1 MDRVMADL
9 PVLKIFLSSPGD
21 VAEERAL
28 AEIVFRRL
36 RDEVADT
43 VDLSLVIWEHEPL
56 YGHAGF
62 QQQIDRPSQ
71 CDLVVSIL
79 WSRLGTRL
87 PSDFV
92 PAPGEPAPTGT
103 QFELQDALAGYAANG
118 KPSVLIYRK
127 IPGPQIALGSP
138 DFAERTA
145 QYQALDGFC
154 RRAFYDADGAIVV
167 AHTSFTES
175 HDFERRLDEHVRRWL
190 DRQIRS
196 PTATEFRPLWR
207 GQSPF
212 RGLQPFEAEHQA
224 IYFGR
229 SEALS
234 DLLRRIRETE
244 GAADGD
250 EKIRVLLVQG
260 MSGAGKTSLFKAGLL
275 PLLDLHPVEGIA
287 QWITVSLRP
296 SESDPSMREQG
307 ALGVLASRL
316 SDRLPA
322 IARIGSGVRKLAE
335 ALHARPE
342 EAVATIATCAAADA
356 DRANIDPRR
365 VRLLI
370 YVDQLEEAFT
380 LPDSIATAESLFA
393 ALVALARSPTI
404 WVAATLRSDFV
415 HRLEGHPEFMKCLGR
430 NASYTLMPPRSDEL
444 AEMIREPALAAGLVW
459 EQRGGVTLDQEL
471 LREAAGNPEALP
483 LLEYTLAVLYERR
496 DGRLLRW
503 SEYGGGLRGALIAAA
518 DEIIEGSGGDAE
530 AAFRDVMR
538 ELVSVAEDGVATRRY
553 ASLAR
558 FPEGSDA
565 ALLLVRM
572 VARRLCVTT
581 DEGRGDGP
589 VAYLAHEAL
598 IRSWPRAQQW
608 LERETLLL
616 RMRDELARDATV
628 WDFHQRTD
636 DWLAVSPEK
645 LAAIWRIEQAGLT
658 LSGVASDYA
667 QRSRRRAARNRLI
680 RFVAIAGISAL
691 SVLTSAA
698 WLVAHE
704 QRDIAR
710 AEAETADR
718 TTRFMVSLFQLADP
732 GENRGNAVT
741 VKEVLDKGA
750 QAIRNEQGAGDL
762 QGEPRVRAELLTAMG
777 QAYSGLGLYQP
788 AETLLSQ
795 ARSDDK
801 SASVP
806 PESRIRT
813 LVASGSTAYLAG
825 DYDAA
830 AELLARA
837 VALAREH
844 LDKSDPLRS
853 QALASL
859 ADVEVQLGKFAE
871 AEALCREALAADR
884 KRGPQGAEVLA
895 QSLDS
900 LGRAYFYSGD
910 LAAAE
915 APLRESLALRE
926 QVLGARHSLTAISL
940 DNLAG
945 LLYQSGRYDEALS
958 MYREA
963 LPIYREVYG
972 PEHPEVASV
981 VNNLCRTAL
990 MTGRI
995 DEAEPLLRQA
1005 LSMTEKFEGD
1015 THDDL
1020 ISPLNSL
1027 AMIDAYRGR
1036 LNESRSE
1043 IQRAATIARL
1053 PNHDELL
1060 DQVLLTEADLEL
1072 AAGNRAL
1079 AGTLLSEAQAQLQR
1093 LHPNQSADAWRYAV
1107 WNSVNAQ
1114 RLAGDGDQAGAA
1126 HALAAAQRILDQ
1138 RFGANGFYSLLA
1150 KRRQQLIAKTP

>member
-1 MDRVMADL
+1 
-9 PVLKIFLSSPGD
+9 
-21 VAEERAL
+21 
-28 AEIVFRRL
+28 
-36 RDEVADT
+36 
-43 VDLSLVIWEHEPL
+43 
-56 YGHAGF
+56 
-62 QQQIDRPSQ
+62 
-71 CDLVVSIL
+71 
-79 WSRLGTRL
+79 
-87 PSDFV
+87 
-92 PAPGEPAPTGT
+92 
-103 QFELQDALAGYAANG
+103 
-118 KPSVLIYRK
+118 
-127 IPGPQIALGSP
+127 
-138 DFAERTA
+138 
-145 QYQALDGFC
+145 
-154 RRAFYDADGAIVV
+154 
-167 AHTSFTES
+167 
-175 HDFERRLDEHVRRWL
+175 
-190 DRQIRS
+190 
-196 PTATEFRPLWR
+196 
-207 GQSPF
+207 
-212 RGLQPFEAEHQA
+212 
-224 IYFGR
+224 
-229 SEALS
+229 
-234 DLLRRIRETE
+234 
-244 GAADGD
+244 
-250 EKIRVLLVQG
+250 
-260 MSGAGKTSLFKAGLL
+260 
-275 PLLDLHPVEGIA
+275 
-287 QWITVSLRP
+287 
-296 SESDPSMREQG
+296 
-307 ALGVLASRL
+307 
-316 SDRLPA
+316 
-322 IARIGSGVRKLAE
+322 
-335 ALHARPE
+335 
-342 EAVATIATCAAADA
+342 
-356 DRANIDPRR
+356 
-365 VRLLI
+365 
-370 YVDQLEEAFT
+370 
-380 LPDSIATAESLFA
+380 
-393 ALVALARSPTI
+393 
-404 WVAATLRSDFV
+404 
-415 HRLEGHPEFMKCLGR
+415 
-430 NASYTLMPPRSDEL
+430 
-444 AEMIREPALAAGLVW
+444 
-459 EQRGGVTLDQEL
+459 
-471 LREAAGNPEALP
+471 
-483 LLEYTLAVLYERR
+483 
-496 DGRLLRW
+496 
-503 SEYGGGLRGALIAAA
+503 
-518 DEIIEGSGGDAE
+518 
-530 AAFRDVMR
+530 
-538 ELVSVAEDGVATRRY
+538 
-553 ASLAR
+553 
-558 FPEGSDA
+558 
-565 ALLLVRM
+565 M

-680 RFVAIAGISAL
+680 RFVAIAGICAL
-691 SVLTSAA
+691 SVLASAA

-750 QAIRNEQGAGDL
+750 QAIRDEQGAGDL
-762 QGEPRVRAELLTAMG
+762 RSEPRVRAELLTAMG
-777 QAYSGLGLYQP
+777 QAYAGLGLYQP

-830 AELLARA
+830 ADMLTRA

-844 LDKSDPLRS
+844 LAKSDPLRS
-853 QALASL
+853 QALAGL

-884 KRGPQGAEVLA
+884 KRGAQGAAVLA

-940 DNLAG
+940 GNLAG

-981 VNNLCRTAL
+981 VNDLGRTAL

-1005 LSMTEKFEGD
+1005 LSMTEKSEGD

-1036 LNESRSE
+1036 LDAGRSE
-1043 IQRAATIARL
+1043 IQRAATIARM
-1053 PNHDELL
+1053 PNHDGML

-1079 AGTLLSEAQAQLQR
+1079 AGSLLKEAQAQLQR
-1093 LHPNQSADAWRYAV
+1093 LHPDQSADAWRYAV

-1114 RLAGDGDQAGAA
+1114 RLAADGDQAGAA
-1126 HALAAAQRILDQ
+1126 QALAAAQRILDQ

>member
-1 MDRVMADL
+1 MADL
-9 PVLKIFLSSPGD
+9 PDLKIFLSSPGD

-36 RDEVADT
+36 ADEVADT
-43 VDLSLVIWEHEPL
+43 VHLSLVIWEHEPL
-56 YGHAGF
+56 YGHTGF
-62 QQQIDRPSQ
+62 QQQIERPSQ

-92 PAPGEPAPTGT
+92 ATPGEPAPTGT
-103 QFELQDALAGYAANG
+103 QFELQDALAAYAING
-118 KPSVLIYRK
+118 KPSVLIYRR

-145 QYQALDGFC
+145 QYHALDEFC
-154 RRAFYDADGAIVV
+154 RRAFYDAEGAIVV
-167 AHTSFTES
+167 AHTTFTDS

-196 PTATEFRPLWR
+196 SAAESRPLWR

-224 IYFGR
+224 IFFGR

-244 GAADGD
+244 GASGAGQA
-250 EKIRVLLVQG
+250 IRLLLVQG

-275 PLLDLHPVEGIA
+275 PLLELHPVEGIA
-287 QWITVSLRP
+287 RWITVSLRP
-296 SESDPSMREQG
+296 SESDPAMREQG

-316 SDRLPA
+316 SEQVPA
-322 IARIGSGVRKLAE
+322 IARLGTGVRQLAE

-342 EAVATIATCAAADA
+342 EAVATIATCMAADA
-356 DRANIDPRR
+356 DRANAEPRR

-370 YVDQLEEAFT
+370 YVDQMEEAFT
-380 LPDSIATAESLFA
+380 LPDSSATAESLFA

-415 HRLEGHPEFMKCLGR
+415 HRLEGHPEFMQCLGR

-444 AEMIREPALAAGLVW
+444 AEMIREPARAAGLVW
-459 EQRGGVTLDQEL
+459 EQRDGVTLDQEL

-518 DEIIEGSGGDAE
+518 DEVAEGIAGEAD

-558 FPEGSDA
+558 FPTGSDA
-565 ALLLVRM
+565 AQLLDRM
-572 VARRLCVTT
+572 VASRLCVTT

-598 IRSWPRAQQW
+598 IRSWPRARQW
-608 LERETLLL
+608 LEGETSLL
-616 RMRDELARDATV
+616 RIRDEIARDATV

-636 DWLAVSPEK
+636 DWLGVSPEK
-645 LAAIWRIEQAGLT
+645 LAGIRRIEQAGLT
-658 LSGVASDYA
+658 LGGVASEYA
-667 QRSRRRAARNRLI
+667 KRSRRRAKRNRLI
-680 RFVAIAGISAL
+680 RYAAAAGIC
-691 SVLTSAA
+691 VLTVLASAA
-698 WLVAHE
+698 WLLALK

-750 QAIRNEQGAGDL
+750 EAIRNDQGAGSL
-762 QGEPRVRAELLTAMG
+762 KGEPRVRAELLTAMG

-788 AETLLSQ
+788 AAALLSQ
-795 ARSDDK
+795 ARSDEN
-801 SASVP
+801 SAAVP
-806 PESRIRT
+806 AESRIRT

-830 AELLARA
+830 AALLAGAVDLARA
-837 VALAREH
+837 H
-844 LDKSDPLRS
+844 LDASDPLRS
-853 QALASL
+853 QALTSL
-859 ADVEVQLGKFAE
+859 ADAKVQLGKFAE

-884 KRGPQGAEVLA
+884 ERGPEGAAVLA
-895 QSLDS
+895 QTLDS
-900 LGRAYFYSGD
+900 LGRTYFYSGD

-915 APLRESLALRE
+915 APLRESFTLRE
-926 QVLGARHSLTAISL
+926 RALGMRHSLTAISL
-940 DNLAG
+940 ENLAA
-945 LLYQSGRYDEALS
+945 LLYQTGRYDEALS
-958 MYREA
+958 MYRQA
-963 LPIYREVYG
+963 LPIFREVYG

-981 VNNLCRTAL
+981 INNLGRTAL

-1005 LSMTEKFEGD
+1005 LAMTEKFEGD
-1015 THDDL
+1015 THDYL
-1020 ISPLNSL
+1020 VSPLNSL

-1036 LNESRSE
+1036 LDAGRGE
-1043 IQRAATIARL
+1043 IQRAAAIARL

-1060 DQVLLTEADLEL
+1060 DQVLLTAADLDL
-1072 AAGNRAL
+1072 AAGNRAH
-1079 AGTLLSEAQAQLQR
+1079 AAALLSESRAQLQR
-1093 LHPNQSADAWRYAV
+1093 LHPNESSEAWRYAA
-1107 WNSVNAQ
+1107 WDSVNAQ
-1114 RLAGDGDQAGAA
+1114 RLAADGDRAGAA
-1126 HALAAAQRILDQ
+1126 RSLAAAQRVLEQ
-1138 RFGANGFYSLLA
+1138 RFGPDGFLSLLA
-1150 KRRQQLIAKTP
+1150 KRRQLLIAKTD